1 MSCAREA
8 SRCFRK
14 VTFGWV
20 HLPTSLRTNAAQ
32 VGGVKAELVERLSSA
47 MAESDDLAGE
57 KSALSLS
64 PDDDDGCAHPRP
76 RRSSP
81 GRSPAAAEQLQAA
94 AAAAA
99 AVAAAAFAWRAEV
112 TGWIDSVA

>member
-1 MSCAREA
+1 M
-8 SRCFRK
+8 
-14 VTFGWV
+14 
-20 HLPTSLRTNAAQ
+20 
-32 VGGVKAELVERLSSA
+32 KAELVERLSSA
-47 MAESDDLAGE
+47 VAESDDLAAE

-64 PDDDDGCAHPRP
+64 LDDEDGCVHPRP

-99 AVAAAAFAWRAEV
+99 AATAAVAAAAFAWRAEV